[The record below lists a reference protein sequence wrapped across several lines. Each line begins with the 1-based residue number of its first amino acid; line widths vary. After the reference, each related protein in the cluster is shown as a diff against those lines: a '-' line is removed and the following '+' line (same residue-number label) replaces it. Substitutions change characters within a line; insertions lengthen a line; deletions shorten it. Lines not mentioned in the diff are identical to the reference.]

1 MNLLISTKIEKKII
15 HFSLNDFIWC
25 FVIVLILAE
34 ILDLFRISANKLF
47 ISQILVTH
55 SLHSI
60 GNLHTH
66 THTHFNTLTFTSFM
80 LISNGKL
87 NHLLVYN
94 QNLILFELVEITN
107 SARIQLFGFCWIFHT
122 KWWIISFSHEIES
135 TMNQFFG
142 LTRKRKNKNKKKQ

>member
-1 MNLLISTKIEKKII
+1 MSTKEKEKTSEQWCQNMNLLISTKIEKKII

-66 THTHFNTLTFTSFM
+66 THTL
-80 LISNGKL
+80 
-87 NHLLVYN
+87 
-94 QNLILFELVEITN
+94 
-107 SARIQLFGFCWIFHT
+107 
-122 KWWIISFSHEIES
+122 
-135 TMNQFFG
+135 
-142 LTRKRKNKNKKKQ
+142 